1 MARPLWQT
9 LVDVIEAVS
18 PEPASCVR
26 VTKVSMDIPIAV
38 EVRETSTG
46 LVFLADV
53 PAWRW
58 PTDFDPKRG
67 RLKVECRE
75 GEVS

>member
-1 MARPLWQT
+1 MRRPLCQM

-18 PEPASCVR
+18 PEPASMVR
-26 VTKVSMDIPIAV
+26 VTSVTMDIPIAV
-38 EVRETSTG
+38 EVRQTSAG
-46 LVFLADV
+46 LVFLADM
-53 PAWRW
+53 PQWRW

-67 RLKVECRE
+67 RLKFECRE

>member
-1 MARPLWQT
+1 MLRPLWQT
-9 LVDVIEAVS
+9 LVDVLEAVS
-18 PEPASCVR
+18 PEPASLVR
-26 VTKVSMDIPIAV
+26 VTRVSMDIPIAV
-38 EVRETSTG
+38 EVRETYAG

-53 PAWRW
+53 PEWRW

-67 RLKVECRE
+67 RLKLECRE